1 MKVIGIVENKTDEDN
16 SCTLVRVALKYIE
29 NFKYETTIIGTDDFD
44 FSKKSSELDVLK
56 SSLNQADAVIFATSS
71 SFPQKIT
78 GINPFLEWMNQLK
91 TDFSS
96 KAAGLILLIE
106 PEESSGTMNKGILKK
121 EVEKKSFNIIS
132 EVVFTSVAEVDD
144 VRSNTYAL
152 IKTMKMV
159 DDLQKYLESS
169 V

>member
-1 MKVIGIVENKTDEDN
+1 
-16 SCTLVRVALKYIE
+16 
-29 NFKYETTIIGTDDFD
+29 
-44 FSKKSSELDVLK
+44 
-56 SSLNQADAVIFATSS
+56 
-71 SFPQKIT
+71 
-78 GINPFLEWMNQLK
+78 
-91 TDFSS
+91 
-96 KAAGLILLIE
+96 
-106 PEESSGTMNKGILKK
+106 MNKGILKK